1 MLEKPY
7 SKPKSGQ
14 ASRAG
19 VAWLAPSVEVDPI
32 DHDVPLLLNLIQ
44 ITLAFLLLLQCH
56 MILTRRI
63 LDIKNRSI
71 IVNLLILPLD
81 FDFDSALALFLLQ
94 SSGNVNV
101 HACDVSVVLREQ
113 SVNFNLLL
121 FSFVI
126 EILLPHNKLN

>member
-63 LDIKNRSI
+63 LDIKNQSI
-71 IVNLLILPLD
+71 IVNLLILPL
-81 FDFDSALALFLLQ
+81 DFDSALALFLLQ

-101 HACDVSVVLREQ
+101 HTCDVSL
-113 SVNFNLLL
+113 SCYVNNLFISICYYFLL
-121 FSFVI
+121 
-126 EILLPHNKLN
+126 

>member
-44 ITLAFLLLLQCH
+44 IPLAFLLLLQCH

-81 FDFDSALALFLLQ
+81 FDSALALFLLQ

-113 SVNFNLLL
+113 SVHFNLLL

-126 EILLPHNKLN
+126 EMLLSHNKCN